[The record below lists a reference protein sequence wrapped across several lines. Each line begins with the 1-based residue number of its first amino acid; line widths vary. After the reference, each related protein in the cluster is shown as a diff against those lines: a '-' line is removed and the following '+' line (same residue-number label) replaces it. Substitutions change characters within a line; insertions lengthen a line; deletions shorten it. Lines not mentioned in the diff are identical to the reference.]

1 MDNNLTNQI
10 RNKVDIVDII
20 GERIPLVAKGKN
32 FFGVCPFHD
41 DTNPS
46 MSVSREKQIYTCF
59 SCHATGNVFTF
70 LMNYE
75 HMDFKETLKYL
86 GNRVG
91 IDTGSIHIARKSTKY
106 DKYYEA
112 YKLSLKYYQNNLNSS
127 VGKEAKE
134 YLQKRNIDEKIIKEF
149 EIGLSLDKRD
159 DLTKL
164 LQSKDNDLVTLNR
177 IGLST
182 DKYDI
187 YNNRIMFP
195 LYDINGRVVAFS
207 GRIYKDKDLKDK
219 TQNKYLNTKE
229 TDIFKKGQLLY
240 HYHIAK
246 EECRKSHSVIVM
258 EGFMD
263 VIRASTI
270 GINNTVALM
279 GTALTKE
286 QIALLKRLSN
296 NIILCLDGD
305 DPGQKAMLSIGE
317 HLLEQ
322 GIEVKI
328 IKLPNPDDP
337 DTYILKNGKERFI
350 GLVESAIN
358 FSDYKFQRLREN
370 VDFRSDEE
378 KANYINKVLKETTKL
393 DDPIRREVVLKRLA
407 KEFDIGY
414 NTLEMRI
421 NSFKEE
427 KPQKEE
433 VIIPKKE
440 HKKKNKY
447 TKAYEQIIYFMLN
460 NDWVITQVEKERII
474 FPTEEMRELCS
485 EITYYYKKYGN
496 INIADFYTYIQ
507 DKSNILI
514 LLNDILGDSYNEET
528 TKDEL
533 FLYFKV
539 TKEYCEK
546 QEIKRLTNLMKK
558 EVDPIE
564 QAKIVEKIRK
574 LRLGDS

>member
-1 MDNNLTNQI
+1 MDNTLTNQI
-10 RNKVDIVDII
+10 RNRVDIVDII
-20 GERIPLVAKGKN
+20 GERIPLTAKGKN

-75 HMDFKETLKYL
+75 HMEFKDVLKYL
-86 GNRVG
+86 GDRVG
-91 IDTGSIHIARKSTKY
+91 IDTGSIKITKKNTKY
-106 DKYYEA
+106 DKLYKA
-112 YKLSLKYYQNNLNSS
+112 YNLSLKYYQNNLNSS
-127 VGKEAKE
+127 FGKLAKD
-134 YLQKRNIDEKIIKEF
+134 YLLKRKIDEKIIKEF

-164 LQSKDNDLVTLNR
+164 LQAKEYDLVTLNR
-177 IGLST
+177 IGLSS
-182 DKYDI
+182 DDHDVYS
-187 YNNRIMFP
+187 NRIMFP
-195 LYDINGRVVAFS
+195 LYDTNGRVVGFS
-207 GRIYKDKDLKDK
+207 GRIYKDKD
-219 TQNKYLNTKE
+219 QSKYVNTKE
-229 TDIFKKGQLLY
+229 TDIFKKGELLY
-240 HYHIAK
+240 HYHIAR
-246 EECRKSHSVIVM
+246 EECRKSSSVIVM

-270 GINNTVALM
+270 GIKNTVALM
-279 GTALTKE
+279 GTALTNE
-286 QIALLKRLSN
+286 QINLLKRLSN

-305 DPGQKAMLSIGE
+305 DPGQNATLKIGNI
-317 HLLEQ
+317 LLEQ
-322 GIEVKI
+322 GIETKV

-337 DTYILKNGKERFI
+337 DTYILNNGKERFT
-350 GLVESAIN
+350 GLIDSAIN
-358 FSDYKFQRLREN
+358 FSDYKFQRLKEN

-378 KANYINKVLKETTKL
+378 TANYINEVLKETAKIE
-393 DDPIRREVVLKRLA
+393 DPIRVEVVLKRLA
-407 KEFDIGY
+407 KEFNIGY

-421 NSFKEE
+421 NSYIKE
-427 KPQKEE
+427 K
-433 VIIPKKE
+433 PKKE
-440 HKKKNKY
+440 KEFIPQKKTTRKDKY

-474 FPTEEMRELCS
+474 FPTEVMRELCS
-485 EITYYYKKYGN
+485 EISYYYKKYGN

-507 DKSNILI
+507 DRENILI
-514 LLNDILGDSYNEET
+514 LLNNILADSYMEKT

-533 FLYFKV
+533 FLYFSV
-539 TKEYCEK
+539 TREYCEK

-558 EVDPIE
+558 EMDPIE

-574 LRLGDS
+574 LRLGDN

>member
-1 MDNNLTNQI
+1 MDNTLTNQI
-10 RNKVDIVDII
+10 RNKVDIVDIV

-41 DTNPS
+41 DSNPS
-46 MSVSREKQIYTCF
+46 MCVSREKQIYTCF

-91 IDTGSIHIARKSTKY
+91 IDTGSIHIAKKSTKY
-106 DKYYEA
+106 DKYYDA

-127 VGKEAKE
+127 VGKEAKD
-134 YLQKRNIDEKIIKEF
+134 YLQKRKIDEKIIKEY

-159 DLTKL
+159 DLTTL

-187 YNNRIMFP
+187 YSERIMFP
-195 LYDINGRVVAFS
+195 LYDTNGRVVAFS
-207 GRIYKDKDLKDK
+207 GRIYKEKDLKDK
-219 TQNKYLNTKE
+219 TKNKYLNTKE

-246 EECRKSHSVIVM
+246 EECRKAHSVIVM

-286 QIALLKRLSN
+286 QVALLKRLSN

-305 DPGQKAMLSIGE
+305 DPGQKAMLSIGD

-337 DTYILKNGKERFI
+337 DTYILKNGKDRFV

-358 FSDYKFQRLREN
+358 FSDFKFQRLREN

-378 KANYINKVLKETTKL
+378 K
-393 DDPIRREVVLKRLA
+393 
-407 KEFDIGY
+407 
-414 NTLEMRI
+414 
-421 NSFKEE
+421 
-427 KPQKEE
+427 PQKEE

-440 HKKKNKY
+440 QKKKNKY

-474 FPTEEMRELCS
+474 FPTETMRELSS
-485 EITYYYKKYGN
+485 EIIYYYKKYGN

-514 LLNDILGDSYNEET
+514 LINDILGDSYNEKT

>member
-1 MDNNLTNQI
+1 MDNTLTNQI
-10 RNKVDIVDII
+10 RNKVDIVDIV

-41 DTNPS
+41 DSNPS
-46 MSVSREKQIYTCF
+46 MCVSREKQIYTCF

-75 HMDFKETLKYL
+75 HMDFKEVLKYL
-86 GNRVG
+86 GDRVG
-91 IDTGSIHIARKSTKY
+91 IDTGNIHIAKKNTKY
-106 DKYYEA
+106 DKYYDA

-127 VGKEAKE
+127 IGKEAKD
-134 YLQKRNIDEKIIKEF
+134 YLANRKITEKIIKEF

-159 DLTKL
+159 DLTTL
-164 LQSKDNDLVTLNR
+164 LQKKDNDLVSLNR

-187 YNNRIMFP
+187 YSERIMFP
-195 LYDINGRVVAFS
+195 LYDTNGRVVAFS
-207 GRIYKDKDLKDK
+207 GRIYKEKDLKDK
-219 TQNKYLNTKE
+219 TKNKYLNTKE

-246 EECRKSHSVIVM
+246 EECRKAHSVIVM

-286 QIALLKRLSN
+286 QIALLRRLSN

-305 DPGQKAMLSIGE
+305 DPGQKAMLSIGNN
-317 HLLEQ
+317 LLEQ

-337 DTYILKNGKERFI
+337 DTYILKNGKDRFI

-358 FSDYKFQRLREN
+358 FSDFKFQRLREN

-378 KANYINKVLKETTKL
+378 KANYINEVLKETAKL
-393 DDPIRREVVLKRLA
+393 DDPIRKEVVLKRLA

-421 NSFKEE
+421 NSFKKE
-427 KPQKEE
+427 KPIKEE
-433 VIIPKKE
+433 TFIPKKE
-440 HKKKNKY
+440 NKKKNKY

-474 FPTEEMRELCS
+474 FSTETMRELSS
-485 EITYYYKKYGN
+485 EIIYYYKKYGN

-507 DKSNILI
+507 DKENILI
-514 LLNDILGDSYNEET
+514 LLNDILGDSYMEKT